1 MTEMNSRIIVEQ
13 NFSVP
18 LSQLWKAI
26 SEPDQMRQW
35 FFENI
40 EDFQPEVGFQTQFNV
55 KSGERNFKHLWK
67 LTDVVHLE
75 KIVYLW
81 QYEGYEGEAIVCF
94 ETFINEGGSS
104 LRVSHFVTTG
114 FDQSIP
120 EFRRESCQQGW
131 EYFIKDR
138 LKAFLEN

>member
-1 MTEMNSRIIVEQ
+1 MTEKNSRVIVEQ
-13 NFSVP
+13 NFAVP

-26 SEPDQMRQW
+26 SELDQMKQW

-40 EDFQPEVGFQTQFNV
+40 EDFRPEVGFETQFSV
-55 KSGERNFKHLWK
+55 KSGERNFKHLWR
-67 LTDVVHLE
+67 LSEVIHLE
-75 KIVYLW
+75 KLVYSW
-81 QYEGYEGEAIVCF
+81 KYEGYDGESVVSF

-104 LRVSHFVTTG
+104 LRVSHFVTKS

-120 EFRRESCQQGW
+120 EFTRESCQQGW